1 MKTIRW
7 HAIVVKHKLITGKP
21 TGFSVY
27 AVAGAIILAIQAGY
41 IEANDWLNLI
51 FRVGL
56 SVVIGGL
63 IGFERQWTGT
73 NRSAGVRTHMVISL
87 GATLFILLPI
97 QLPQDYSSVNALSR
111 TIQGIATGV
120 GFIGAGLILQQSHRG
135 KVKGLTSAAAIWA
148 TAALGTAIGLGY
160 WQLAVVG
167 TVAMLLVLSGVKQAK
182 RPIAVRLGRSSSS
195 SKKRSADAPS
205 PTPTD
210 RRAHPS
216 FFSQDD

>member
-1 MKTIRW
+1 
-7 HAIVVKHKLITGKP
+7 
-21 TGFSVY
+21 
-27 AVAGAIILAIQAGY
+27 LAIQAGY

-97 QLPQDYSSVNALSR
+97 QIPQDYSSVNALSR

-182 RPIAVRLGRSSSS
+182 RPIAVRLGRASSS

-216 FFSQDD
+216 FFSQDN

>member
-1 MKTIRW
+1 MQWR
-7 HAIVVKHKLITGKP
+7 GR
-21 TGFSVY
+21 SN
-27 AVAGAIILAIQAGY
+27 LAIHAGY

-56 SVVIGGL
+56 STLIGGL
-63 IGFERQWTGT
+63 IGFERQWTGN

-87 GATLFILLPI
+87 GATLFILLPLQI
-97 QLPQDYSSVNALSR
+97 PQDYSSVNALSR

-167 TVAMLLVLSGVKQAK
+167 TAAILLVLSGVKHAK
-182 RPIAVRLGRSSSS
+182 RPIAVRLGRSVKGSPDKSPPAVD
-195 SKKRSADAPS
+195 RSEVRSRPS
-205 PTPTD
+205 RFSFYS
-210 RRAHPS
+210 RR
-216 FFSQDD
+216 D